1 VLDGLFDGQSS
12 DRNIVIILDG
22 VDELEDFESCADLL
36 CSWVPRQLPGNVKLL
51 LTLRDPHLLQSKTS
65 NSGALHQVRFYL
77 GSRPVTHTLTAV
89 IDQLDELSPSE
100 ARNLFNACL
109 LQHAHSSHVDQVVSI
124 DSKLEQCHLPVSVKV
139 NHWPARWFQP

>member
-51 LTLRDPHLLQSKTS
+51 LTLRDPQLLQSKTA
-65 NSGALHQVRFYL
+65 NSAALHQVRFSFFFKSSAANL
-77 GSRPVTHTLTAV
+77 KVTH
-89 IDQLDELSPSE
+89 
-100 ARNLFNACL
+100 
-109 LQHAHSSHVDQVVSI
+109 
-124 DSKLEQCHLPVSVKV
+124 
-139 NHWPARWFQP
+139 